1 MQHEMNSGDVFGSV
15 RITHCTGLNAG
26 MSLHALM
33 ALMGHYAGD
42 PVKGGTCVRHGDGLG
57 RLFVEAGEQ
66 SVEDLLSPDLSLV
79 GGVVP
84 LALQCRAELDRGL
97 EERARL
103 A

>member
-1 MQHEMNSGDVFGSV
+1 MQHETVCRYPFSRV
-15 RITHCTGLNAG
+15 RISHCTGLNAG
-26 MSLHALM
+26 MSLQALM

-42 PVKGGTCVRHGDGLG
+42 PVKGGTCVRHGDGSG

-79 GGVVP
+79 GGIVP

-97 EERARL
+97 KERARL